1 MLTFRTP
8 SILTFLTEQS
18 GFTCGTFL
26 ASPIALF
33 MWFAFSRSSSRSTST
48 PSGIMLWVGP
58 QSWKCECRCKKLPLP
73 QPCSG
78 GGCLANLSARLAT
91 KYGQQDEARLHDK
104 SQCAKLLSHIILLF
118 IKTWDGKYTYTV
130 YTKLR
135 PVLPYLLSLK
145 NSVPA
150 QSLPEIW
157 HQSHHN
163 DNKQCTLESWAVNVN
178 QMSKAQTSA
187 RSSLNTDWWLVYPH
201 HPCYLDKDFWDPL
214 LLSWKWLLRPILSRY
229 CSML

>member
-73 QPCSG
+73 QPCSSS
-78 GGCLANLSARLAT
+78 GCLANLSARLAT
-91 KYGQQDEARLHDK
+91 KYDQQDEANVHDT
-104 SQCAKLLSHIILLF
+104 SQCIKLLSHIILHF
-118 IKTWDGKYTYTV
+118 SKTWELC
-130 YTKLR
+130 TKLR
-135 PVLPYLLSLK
+135 PVLPLFIEFEFEFWWTV
-145 NSVPA
+145 NSEPA
-150 QSLPEIW
+150 QTMPEIG
-157 HQSHHN
+157 HHFYH
-163 DNKQCTLESWAVNVN
+163 NKQCNA
-178 QMSKAQTSA
+178 
-187 RSSLNTDWWLVYPH
+187 H
-201 HPCYLDKDFWDPL
+201 
-214 LLSWKWLLRPILSRY
+214 
-229 CSML
+229 